1 MIVRAMFN
9 RVSAAAT
16 ALLVAAIGAV
26 AGAGAL
32 LLLARLASGI
42 DLASVFGGR
51 LPWYTTRA
59 AAVTAYLLLS
69 TTTILGL
76 SISTHWLDR
85 LISRA
90 TAFALHEWL
99 SWLALASVGLHVG
112 ALLVDQFQPFS
123 LSEVLVPFASGYRQ
137 VATGLGVLG
146 LYLLGTITISF
157 YLRAHIG
164 QRAWRTLHYG
174 SFALYLLATAHGIFS
189 GASQDLPWMRCVY
202 IASAAAVGYL
212 LAGRI
217 LEGRRGRPVRP
228 PARAPELLAARP
240 RGQLEERS

>member
-1 MIVRAMFN
+1 MIARTVVN
-9 RVSAAAT
+9 RLSTGAV
-16 ALLVAAIGAV
+16 ALFTAAIGA
-26 AGAGAL
+26 AIGAAAL
-32 LLLARLASGI
+32 MILARLASSV
-42 DLASVFGGR
+42 DLAAALGGR

-69 TTTILGL
+69 GTTILGL
-76 SISTHWLDR
+76 SISTRWLDR

-99 SWLALASVGLHVG
+99 SWLALACVGLHVG
-112 ALLVDQFQPFS
+112 ALLVDRFEPFS
-123 LSEVLVPFASGYRQ
+123 LSEVLMPLTSSYRQ

-146 LYLLGTITISF
+146 LYLLATITVSF

-189 GASQDLPWMRCVY
+189 GASQDLSWMRWVY
-202 IASAAAVGYL
+202 IVSAAAVGYL

-217 LEGRRGRPVRP
+217 LEGRRDRATRRSA
-228 PARAPELLAARP
+228 PASPTAARTRLETEEP
-240 RGQLEERS
+240 R